1 MQAVDAE
8 SAIALA
14 RSERPA
20 LVLMDLRLPGMDGLA
35 ATRQLKQDSL
45 TGGIKIVAVTGLSDE
60 GDAERA
66 LAAGCDAYLSK
77 PISYDSFPWPSTS
90 FCIRP
95 ESLPSSSL
103 VLAGRASYK
112 RQSAARTAA
121 AARENSVSGSHGSGK
136 ECCGEAI

>member
-1 MQAVDAE
+1 MAVVLVVEDDPASMKLASLLLRAAGHHVLQAVDAE

-35 ATRQLKQDSL
+35 ATRQLKQDPL
-45 TGGIKIVAVTGLSDE
+45 TSGIRIVAITGFAMK

-77 PISYDSFPWPSTS
+77 PISYDSFQRT
-90 FCIRP
+90 IDKLL
-95 ESLPSSSL
+95 LP
-103 VLAGRASYK
+103 R
-112 RQSAARTAA
+112 
-121 AARENSVSGSHGSGK
+121 
-136 ECCGEAI
+136 